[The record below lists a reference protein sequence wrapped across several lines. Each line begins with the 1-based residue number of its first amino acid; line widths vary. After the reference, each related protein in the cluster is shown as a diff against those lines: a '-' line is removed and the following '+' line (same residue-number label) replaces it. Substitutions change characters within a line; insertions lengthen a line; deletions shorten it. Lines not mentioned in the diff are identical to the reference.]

1 MELAHIIVLV
11 MTGVIVGLSQGLLGV
26 GGAFIMVPVMVLV
39 FNGMDVPSDAAVK
52 LAFGTSL
59 MVVLPT
65 AVFSSWAHHRSRAV
79 WWQAAILLG
88 CTGAAGAALGA
99 TLTSQVLSGYTAR
112 IIFGAVALLGAAR
125 LALWKPPHDGKG
137 PDGNP
142 LVWAAWGLP
151 LGVFTGMLGVG
162 GGILMVPLMV
172 TVLRFGMH
180 RAVGT
185 STAVMLFSSGAGA
198 LSYVVNGLDV
208 SGLPDHTL
216 GYFHLPAWL
225 CMASTSIVMTQA
237 GAWLAHRIRAGLL
250 KAVFAVVMVL
260 VGLSMIGA
268 FGQLGWPG

>member
-1 MELAHIIVLV
+1 MGIAAIIVLV
-11 MTGVIVGLSQGLLGV
+11 ATGAIVGLSQGLLGV
-26 GGAFIMVPVMVLV
+26 GGAFIMVPVMIIV
-39 FNGMDVPSDAAVK
+39 FNGMDVPSEAAVK

-65 AVFSSWAHHRSRAV
+65 AVFSSFAHHRRGGV
-79 WWQAAILLG
+79 WWKAAAVLG
-88 CTGAAGAALGA
+88 CAGAAGAVLGA
-99 TLTSQVLSGYTAR
+99 TLTTQVLSETMAKV
-112 IIFGAVALLGAAR
+112 IFGAVAILGAAR
-125 LALWKPPHDGKG
+125 MILWKPPDGQPG
-137 PDGNP
+137 PDGSA

-185 STAVMLFSSGAGA
+185 STAVMLFTSGAGA
-198 LSYVVNGLDV
+198 LAYIVHGLDTP
-208 SGLPDHTL
+208 GLPGGTL

-225 CMASTSIVMTQA
+225 CLASTSLVMTQA
-237 GAWLAHRIRAGLL
+237 GAWLAHRLRAGMLR
-250 KAVFAVVMVL
+250 AVFAVVMLL

-268 FGQLGWPG
+268 FGRLGWPG

>member
-1 MELAHIIVLV
+1 MGIAAIIVLV
-11 MTGVIVGLSQGLLGV
+11 ATGAIVGLSQGLLGV
-26 GGAFIMVPVMVLV
+26 GGAFIMVPVMIIV
-39 FNGMDVPSDAAVK
+39 FNGMDVPSEAAVK

-65 AVFSSWAHHRSRAV
+65 AVFSSFAHHRRGGV
-79 WWQAAILLG
+79 WWKAAAVLG
-88 CTGAAGAALGA
+88 CAGAAGAVLGA
-99 TLTSQVLSGYTAR
+99 TLTTQVLSETMAKV
-112 IIFGAVALLGAAR
+112 IFGAVAILGAAR
-125 LALWKPPHDGKG
+125 MILWKPPDGQPG
-137 PDGNP
+137 PDGSA

-185 STAVMLFSSGAGA
+185 STAVMLFTSGAGA
-198 LSYVVNGLDV
+198 LAYIVHGLDTP
-208 SGLPDHTL
+208 GLPGGTL

-225 CMASTSIVMTQA
+225 CLASTSMVMTQA
-237 GAWLAHRIRAGLL
+237 GAWLAHRLRAGMLR
-250 KAVFAVVMVL
+250 AVFAVVMLL

-268 FGQLGWPG
+268 FGRLGWPG

>member
-1 MELAHIIVLV
+1 MGIAAIIVLV
-11 MTGVIVGLSQGLLGV
+11 ATGAIVGLSQGLLGV
-26 GGAFIMVPVMVLV
+26 GGAFIMVPVMIIV

-65 AVFSSWAHHRSRAV
+65 AVFSSFAHHRRGGV
-79 WWQAAILLG
+79 WWKAAAVLG
-88 CTGAAGAALGA
+88 CAGAAGAVLGA
-99 TLTSQVLSGYTAR
+99 TLTTQVLSETMAKV
-112 IIFGAVALLGAAR
+112 IFGAVAILGAAR
-125 LALWKPPHDGKG
+125 MILWKPPDGQPG
-137 PDGNP
+137 PDGSA

-185 STAVMLFSSGAGA
+185 STAVMLFTSGAGA
-198 LSYVVNGLDV
+198 LAYIVHGLDTP
-208 SGLPDHTL
+208 GLPGGTL

-225 CMASTSIVMTQA
+225 CLASTSMVMTQA
-237 GAWLAHRIRAGLL
+237 GAWLAHRLRAGMLR
-250 KAVFAVVMVL
+250 AVFAVVMLL

-268 FGQLGWPG
+268 FGRLGWPG